1 MRRTSSGAHDEIE
14 RLLLETERQ
23 RINEL
28 YRQGKLRDETRRR
41 LERELDLRDAHL
53 ANHDHEESRD

>member
-1 MRRTSSGAHDEIE
+1 M
-14 RLLLETERQ
+14 LLLDAERQ

-28 YRQGKLRDETRRR
+28 YRRGDLKDESRRR

-53 ANHDHEESRD
+53 ANHQHED